1 MTSAFSRCA
10 PSVAYVDVFLESPS
24 ADGLRV
30 RVPRGTG
37 SGFVWDEQGRV
48 VTNYH
53 VVRGYVNPALPA
65 SASPAPPASPGPPS
79 AALRKALLGNP
90 VIEVTVGSQTL
101 RASVVGFD
109 VDKDIAV
116 LQLPPFDP
124 ATRLPRAFPPIERLH
139 GSFSQLGSEGAAVAP
154 LPLLVGQTAL
164 AIGAPYGLSQSLS
177 VGIIS
182 GLNRSFRSPSGRLV
196 TGCIQTDCA
205 VNPGNSGGPLLSS
218 AGTLIGMTSAIES
231 PTGASA
237 GIAFAVPYDTLSYV
251 VSLLIKY
258 GKVTRP
264 VLGATYLAAEKSEQI
279 GIADGVLV
287 VDVFK
292 SSPAYAAGL
301 RRTES
306 GPGSG
311 VARLGDVILSLDGER
326 VRSEGELNQAI
337 ARKRVGDRVALAVR
351 RQRPRKG
358 GGGGV
363 TDAGSDV
370 VEIRTTLVGSTG
382 SGGAK
387 EAGSSLHGT

>member
-1 MTSAFSRCA
+1 VLTAAFSRCA
-10 PSVAYVDVFLESPS
+10 PSVAYIDVFLESPS

-139 GSFSQLGSEGAAVAP
+139 GSFERLGSEGAAVEP

-237 GIAFAVPYDTLSYV
+237 GIAFAVPYDALSYV

-258 GKVTRP
+258 GKVRARAKAERGAGARGGARGKREEPPGTPRP
-264 VLGATYLAAEKSEQI
+264 SRPRQRRVAGRGEPPNPPPRCREAANARGFAEECHPPAEAAAEA
-279 GIADGVLV
+279 GCRMGDPPNPPRCHP
-287 VDVFK
+287 
-292 SSPAYAAGL
+292 PA
-301 RRTES
+301 
-306 GPGSG
+306 
-311 VARLGDVILSLDGER
+311 
-326 VRSEGELNQAI
+326 
-337 ARKRVGDRVALAVR
+337 
-351 RQRPRKG
+351 PR
-358 GGGGV
+358 
-363 TDAGSDV
+363 
-370 VEIRTTLVGSTG
+370 
-382 SGGAK
+382 
-387 EAGSSLHGT
+387 